1 MNSKAKV
8 YTVGL
13 RASKPQDSQPAKM
26 EKLARAIGIDKF
38 AWENKLTAI
47 KTHFGER
54 GNAAFTRPV
63 LIRPVIELI
72 KAAGGK
78 PFLAETTT
86 LYTGSRSNAVD
97 HTETAIRHGFGSEVT
112 GAPIFMCDGLTG
124 RDGHMVKIDGNHYK
138 EVSVAS
144 GIQEA
149 DVLVVISHF
158 KGHELTSFGGAI
170 KNLGMGCCSR
180 SAKLAMHTTIR
191 PTVLTAKCVKCG
203 ICFDWCAA
211 KAISQ
216 PKPDGNVVINPNIC
230 RGCGECLISCRN
242 GAIRINWSNDAGGVT
257 ERMVEHALGVT
268 KTKKAPIFY
277 INILMNIVPLC
288 DCVNFSDAPIVPDI
302 GFAASTDP
310 VALDACCLDMVNEQM
325 GLNHSA
331 LKDAHKPGE
340 SKFCDLHPQLKTD
353 LQLEY
358 AESLGMGTRDFER
371 INLDQ

>member
-1 MNSKAKV
+1 MTEKAKV
-8 YTVGL
+8 FTVGL
-13 RASKPQDSQPAKM
+13 RATKPQDSQVAKI

-38 AWENKLTAI
+38 AWDKKLVAV

-54 GNAAFTRPV
+54 GNAAFPRPV
-63 LIRPVIELI
+63 LIRPVVDLI
-72 KAAGGK
+72 KNGGGK

-86 LYTGSRSNAVD
+86 LYTGSRSNAVE
-97 HTETAIRHGFGSEVT
+97 HTETAIRHGFGIEVT

-124 RDGHMVKIDGNHYK
+124 RDGHMVKIDGTHYQ

-149 DVLVVISHF
+149 DALVVVSHF

-191 PTVLTAKCVKCG
+191 PTVLASKCVKCG
-203 ICFDWCAA
+203 ICFDWCSAG
-211 KAISQ
+211 AISQ
-216 PKPDGNVVINPNIC
+216 PKPDGPVVINPNLC

-242 GAIRINWSNDAGGVT
+242 SAIRINWSDDAQGVT
-257 ERMVEHALGVT
+257 ERMVEHAYGVA
-268 KTKKAPIFY
+268 KTKPGSAFY
-277 INILMNIVPLC
+277 ISFLMNIVPLC
-288 DCVNFSDAPIVPDI
+288 DCVNFSGAPVVPDI

-310 VALDACCLDMVNEQM
+310 VALDACCLDMVNQQI
-325 GLNHSA
+325 GLVGSA
-331 LKDAHKPGE
+331 LKEAHEPGK
-340 SKFCDLHPQLKTD
+340 SKFCDLHPDLKTE

-358 AESLGMGTRDFER
+358 AEKIGLGTRKYER
-371 INLDQ
+371 INLEQ